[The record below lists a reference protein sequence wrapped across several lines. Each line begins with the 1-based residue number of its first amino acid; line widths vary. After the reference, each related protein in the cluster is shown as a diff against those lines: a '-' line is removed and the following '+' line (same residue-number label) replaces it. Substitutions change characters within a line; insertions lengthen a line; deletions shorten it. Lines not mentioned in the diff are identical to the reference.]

1 MKVTTVHGQHPVP
14 YRSLVAPIKDLVTRV
29 KNYIFPPPPSIP
41 VPVSSIPAPVSSI
54 PVPAPVSGS
63 LVIVPANYTVR
74 PLLADVHP
82 EFEIAYNYSFLKI
95 LAAIAQILYACY
107 QLYATSQLQIV
118 KFGYAAYELTIIPY
132 AIMSLINLLA
142 ALCQPEFPTM
152 FLVRR
157 DSTDGEQQI
166 SAEVGIVA
174 PCTIDDSLHKIR
186 CRKVCIH
193 HHPLLLPTLLT
204 TAAEP

>member
-1 MKVTTVHGQHPVP
+1 MTTVHGQHPVP
-14 YRSLVAPIKDLVTRV
+14 YRSLVASITNLVTRV
-29 KNYIFPPPPSIP
+29 KNYIFPPPPSTP
-41 VPVSSIPAPVSSI
+41 VPVSSI

-63 LVIVPANYTVR
+63 LVIVPVNYTVK
-74 PLLADVHP
+74 PLLAHVHP

-107 QLYATSQLQIV
+107 QLYETSQLQVV
-118 KFGYAAYELTIIPY
+118 KFGYAAYQLTIIPY

-157 DSTDGEQQI
+157 DSTDGEQREI

-174 PCTIDDSLHKIR
+174 PCTTDDSLHMIR
-186 CRKVCIH
+186 RRKVCIH
-193 HHPLLLPTLLT
+193 HHPMLLPTLLT